1 MSMMKIWQEFKEF
14 AVKGNAID
22 LAVGIIIGAGFNA
35 IVQALVDN
43 IIMPPLGLLTGGI
56 DFSNQQIVIKA
67 ATESSEAIAIG
78 YGVLINTLLEFVI
91 IAFAVFMVVR
101 YINKLKREEEPA
113 EKIPERKCSYCKQA
127 IDTKAT
133 RCPHCTANL
142 QADNT

>member
-1 MSMMKIWQEFKEF
+1 MGMMKIWQEFKEF

-56 DFSNQQIVIKA
+56 DFSNQQLVIKA

-78 YGVLINTLLEFVI
+78 YGVLINALLEFVI
-91 IAFAVFMVVR
+91 IAFAVFMIVR
-101 YINKLKREEEPA
+101 YINELKREEEPK
-113 EKIPERKCSYCKQA
+113 EKPPERKCSYCRQA
-127 IDTKAT
+127 IATEAT
-133 RCPHCTANL
+133 RCPYCTANL
-142 QADNT
+142 QADNA

>member
-1 MSMMKIWQEFKEF
+1 MKIWQEFKEF

-56 DFSNQQIVIKA
+56 DFSNQQLVIKA

-78 YGVLINTLLEFVI
+78 YGVLINALLEFVI

-101 YINKLKREEEPA
+101 YINKLKREDEPKD
-113 EKIPERKCSYCKQA
+113 EPDPRKCQYCRQTIA
-127 IDTKAT
+127 DDAT
-133 RCPHCTANL
+133 RCPHCTAQL
-142 QADNT
+142 AS